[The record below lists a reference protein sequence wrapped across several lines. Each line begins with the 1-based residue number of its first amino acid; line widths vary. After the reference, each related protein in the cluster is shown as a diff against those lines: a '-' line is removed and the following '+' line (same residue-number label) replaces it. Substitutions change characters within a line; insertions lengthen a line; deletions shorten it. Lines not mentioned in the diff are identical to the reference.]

1 MQRAVQLQRVSGSQ
15 TKKLFTISV
24 FIFMFGL
31 FSGLFFSTGMSE
43 ETSLELSS
51 LFISSLND
59 ESIGFFRILISA
71 LLSNNTLAVLMLA
84 AVLSGILS
92 FLPFAVLWYKSF
104 AIGFCCGLI
113 HLSDVESPISLA
125 LTELL
130 PPCLFLIPA
139 FILLAVASHTCS
151 KNEVFKSKRPSRE
164 RKALVNMIFVS
175 LAAIVAGCIVEAL
188 CHTL

>member
-1 MQRAVQLQRVSGSQ
+1 MQKAVHLQRSAGSQ
-15 TKKLFTISV
+15 TKKLLMLSA

-43 ETSLELSS
+43 ENSLELSS
-51 LFISSLND
+51 LFISSFND
-59 ESIGFFRILISA
+59 ESVGFFRILIYA
-71 LLSNNTLAVLMLA
+71 LFSNYTLAVLMLA
-84 AVLSGILS
+84 ALLSGILS

-113 HLSDVESPISLA
+113 HLSEVENPISLA

-164 RKALVNMIFVS
+164 RKVLVNMILVS
-175 LAAIVAGCIVEAL
+175 LAAIAAGCIVEAL